1 MLIRLLHR
9 NKITF
14 FIIVFGLLSLNAH
27 CQVEEH
33 KVKSSFILN
42 FIKYTEWPTNEK
54 NIYQITVL
62 GKTKVGDELE
72 RISVRKKI
80 KGKTIKVKRI
90 DSINKIKQPHI
101 LFIPNIE
108 KRKIDDIVSETKNKP
123 ILIVSETAGAA
134 KNGTHINFFITRS
147 NKIRFEINIT
157 SLKKS
162 GLKMSSLLIG
172 IATEIR

>member
-1 MLIRLLHR
+1 M
-9 NKITF
+9 
-14 FIIVFGLLSLNAH
+14 
-27 CQVEEH
+27 
-33 KVKSSFILN
+33 
-42 FIKYTEWPTNEK
+42 
-54 NIYQITVL
+54 
-62 GKTKVGDELE
+62 
-72 RISVRKKI
+72 
-80 KGKTIKVKRI
+80 
-90 DSINKIKQPHI
+90 
-101 LFIPNIE
+101 FIPNIE